1 MGTASLLRYI
11 GVMNTSPHTD
21 PPSLD
26 EIAAAGTRRQR
37 DADRLKKSSDEL
49 KELVLAALRAGQ
61 HRPTDVTKASGWTA
75 AHVRKMAREA
85 GIETDE
91 RYRERAER
99 LRKTTERPE
108 SSEEKTA

>member
-1 MGTASLLRYI
+1 M
-11 GVMNTSPHTD
+11 TSESPTLED
-21 PPSLD
+21 
-26 EIAAAGTRRQR
+26 IAAAGARRKR
-37 DADRLKKSSDEL
+37 DAERLKQSSDAL
-49 KELVLAALRAGQ
+49 KELVLAALRDGE

-99 LRKTTERPE
+99 LRKTPERPV
-108 SSEEKTA
+108 SGEEANG